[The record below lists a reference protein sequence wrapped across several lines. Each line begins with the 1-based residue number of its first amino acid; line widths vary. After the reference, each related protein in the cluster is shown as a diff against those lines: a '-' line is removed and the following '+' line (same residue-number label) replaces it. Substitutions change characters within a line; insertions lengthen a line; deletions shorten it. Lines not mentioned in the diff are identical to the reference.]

1 MEFTFTFNPPVPST
15 QIAAPPSTLPAA
27 TPIFSQFST
36 AGEQV
41 LQSGSARAQ
50 VQARYRAKN
59 KEQEQAK
66 ARERMHRLRD
76 ARREEAEYELKWKES
91 SDRLRA
97 TPLFARYRVHAHT
110 HLTPIFFAPGETVD
124 EYMEGYDRMRYSD
137 GNFDEQDAVWHLRH
151 SPDTLGLQE
160 FPEDQVAACLGDL
173 RSHHFRLDFKY
184 TDERAVAS
192 YDRCLQGAFDDD
204 DIEFMLRHEVP
215 TPTMESLSCCSHLM

>member
-1 MEFTFTFNPPVPST
+1 MEFTFTFNPPVRLRRSRLLRPRYRGNPNL
-15 QIAAPPSTLPAA
+15 QPVLHGRGAGIAIRLR
-27 TPIFSQFST
+27 
-36 AGEQV
+36 
-41 LQSGSARAQ
+41 RAQ
-50 VQARYRAKN
+50 AQARYCAKN

-76 ARREEAEYELKWKES
+76 ARREEAEYELKRKES

-110 HLTPIFFAPGETVD
+110 HLTPSFLHPVKLWMNIWRTFAGHA
-124 EYMEGYDRMRYSD
+124 RSSRI
-137 GNFDEQDAVWHLRH
+137 
-151 SPDTLGLQE
+151 
-160 FPEDQVAACLGDL
+160 PEDQVAACLGDL